1 MTYDINPCKSC
12 WQKYKGRDC
21 NINELNDCL
30 VDTATAFSAFPS
42 NNSVRGTSLGQ
53 NWQDCIEQRMAG
65 LPDIA
70 NRPRSFCNFQL
81 NMAPRWVQTPH
92 YYPQLL
98 EDTQDQEKALT
109 ACRERCNGSHACKIN
124 CDTDHNAV
132 ENFSPNKNGKGQEK
146 CFKKDRNSASI
157 PGLETQGCIKEG
169 YKKKHKHKGPN
180 VEDAAAAHPAAFWIL
195 FVIVAILLSFLLI
208 GFGMALF
215 SRRIGQ

>member
-1 MTYDINPCKSC
+1 
-12 WQKYKGRDC
+12 
-21 NINELNDCL
+21 
-30 VDTATAFSAFPS
+30 
-42 NNSVRGTSLGQ
+42 
-53 NWQDCIEQRMAG
+53 
-65 LPDIA
+65 
-70 NRPRSFCNFQL
+70 
-81 NMAPRWVQTPH
+81 MAPRWVQTPH